1 MGFLSGVKKV
11 GGTIFN
17 FRVKEWFGT
26 DTIVSN
32 FQNIRDTFKNTFTQ
46 QQAELSETFEEAMV
60 RLNLTE
66 QDLNER
72 KKEFRR
78 LFIIFSII
86 SVLIFVYSVMI
97 AVTKHNIGGFFMG
110 FAITLYAL
118 SHAFKYH
125 FWLYQINKRKLGCT
139 VREWF
144 TDNS

>member
-32 FQNIRDTFKNTFTQ
+32 FHNIRDNFKSTFTQ
-46 QQAELSETFEEAMV
+46 QQAELSETFEEALV

-66 QDLNER
+66 EDINHR
-72 KKEFRR
+72 RIEFRR

-86 SVLIFVYSVMI
+86 AVVIFIYSIII
-97 AVTKHNIGGFFMG
+97 AVLRNNIGGFFMG

>member
-1 MGFLSGVKKV
+1 MGLLSGLKKV

-17 FRVKEWFGT
+17 FRVKDWVGT
-26 DTIVSN
+26 DAIVFN
-32 FQNIRDTFKNTFTQ
+32 FHNIRENFKDTFRK
-46 QQAELSETFEEAMV
+46 QQAEISETFEEAMI

-66 QDLNER
+66 NDLEDR
-72 KKEFRR
+72 RQEFKR

-86 SVLIFVYSVMI
+86 SVLIFIYSVLI
-97 AVTKHNIGGFFMG
+97 AVTNNNIGGFFMG
-110 FAITLYAL
+110 FAITLYSI

>member
-1 MGFLSGVKKV
+1 MGFLSGVKRV
-11 GGTIFN
+11 GGTVFN

-32 FQNIRDTFKNTFTQ
+32 FKNIRDNFKNNFTQ

-66 QDLNER
+66 QDVSDR

-86 SVLIFVYSVMI
+86 SVAIFIYSVII
-97 AVTKHNIGGFFMG
+97 AVHKHNIGGFFMG

>member
-1 MGFLSGVKKV
+1 LLTLIK
-11 GGTIFN
+11 
-17 FRVKEWFGT
+17 
-26 DTIVSN
+26 
-32 FQNIRDTFKNTFTQ
+32 DTFKQ
-46 QQAELSETFEEAMV
+46 QQAEISETFEEAMI

-66 QDLNER
+66 QDLKER
-72 KKEFRR
+72 KKEFKR

-86 SVLIFVYSVMI
+86 SVVIFLYSVAI

-110 FAITLYAL
+110 FAVTLYAL